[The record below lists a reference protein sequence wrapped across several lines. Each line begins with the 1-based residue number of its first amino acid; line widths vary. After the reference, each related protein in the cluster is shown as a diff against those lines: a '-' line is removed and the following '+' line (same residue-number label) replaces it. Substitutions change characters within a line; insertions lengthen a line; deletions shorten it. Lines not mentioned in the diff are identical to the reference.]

1 MNFNQIESN
10 NSINNNYIDKA
21 FEVFQKVYE
30 NRVKKTTVE
39 SIINGE
45 YITTDSNNIFVNT
58 TTFDDPKF
66 NDKCKLINKTLYKY
80 QADAIKMIRQLE
92 LSDYYDNQGDK
103 IYSNGYLLHLPIGS
117 GKTLVF
123 TFLAIMYRVIPA
135 KPIIISTSGINIPE
149 DSMIQ
154 LKYYPFYYENVGYNG
169 KNNNCVLELKQYT
182 QRRLTVIVTHY
193 HLINQLEEY
202 IKTDFKEILL
212 NKTKIHVATQPR
224 DIKLDCDIL
233 IVPCKP
239 DIIQHLVLLSY
250 EQPFMRVIVDD
261 YTNMDG
267 IEQYRQIRATFTLF
281 VSGSG
286 FERDKSKI
294 PPSYYTLRHI
304 DVNKYSLVAPVEE
317 TVKGV
322 MRNNVATF
330 NLIGSETDFSL
341 YKFINEVDEYTLTK
355 YRYNPVDIYK
365 PIQLSGSLLNYFS
378 LNFILRNLDRF
389 NTSINM
395 IQNDIK
401 NNKLDSSR
409 VSHFMKFKDRINEYI
424 DTVVNSNKVQQSNN
438 TKLINPFYKDLFTP
452 SNIIPQG
459 IQPIVLQQCQVCGN
473 KPEVH
478 NAFGFVACCCGSFFC
493 SECSKSMV
501 TRDVI
506 MYEYDNR
513 GVFYKYHDEN
523 NYYCTICHKCN
534 PVFVSNCTRHKN
546 TTNIQTYHLVDQYMD
561 VSDLKNNAHVD
572 YYFKMFNDGF
582 KPRYFNGK
590 VIETELDINYNK
602 EFLCN
607 SNTYKL
613 IKQLFSKDRLA
624 MISMNCI
631 EETLKELNITPFK
644 SNNTPSLL
652 IYGCPDYMQRRL
664 TQYFQLFSKS
674 ETKKLYKVGLIF
686 KNSLS
691 ELIGLHQNLLGIL
704 VWNQPNHNDEI
715 QQLIGRIIRLN
726 NWNNPL
732 CFYITCCNYNL
743 SNVVE
748 LNSTDTVK
756 SDEVT
761 DINQTG
767 TTKTNDVVEV
777 IEIDESIETDELVK
791 LN

>member
-1 MNFNQIESN
+1 MNSQLTNIDY
-10 NSINNNYIDKA
+10 INKA
-21 FEVFQKVYE
+21 FEIFQNIYE

-45 YITTDSNNIFVNT
+45 YITTNDDNIFVNT

-80 QADAIKMIRQLE
+80 QIDAIKMIRQLE
-92 LSDYYDNQGDK
+92 LSEYYDTKDDR

-123 TFLAIMYRVIPA
+123 TFLAIMYRVIPPR
-135 KPIIISTSGINIPE
+135 PIIISTSGINIPE

-169 KNNNCVLELKQYT
+169 KNNNCILELKQYT
-182 QRRLTVIVTHY
+182 QRRLTVIITHY

-202 IKTDFKEILL
+202 IRTDFKEILL
-212 NKTKIHVATQPR
+212 KKTRIHIATQPR

-250 EQPFMRVIVDD
+250 EQPFMRIIVDD

-317 TVKGV
+317 TAKGV

-341 YKFINEVDEYTLTK
+341 YKFINEVDEYVLTK
-355 YRYNPVDIYK
+355 YRYNPLDIYK

-401 NNKLDSSR
+401 NNKLDSNR

-424 DTVVNSNKVQQSNN
+424 DTVVNSKGQTNN
-438 TKLINPFYKDLFTP
+438 TKGQVSSIDSIKGNQSKLINPFYKDLFTP

-493 SECSKSMV
+493 SECCKSMV
-501 TRDVI
+501 TRDII

-513 GVFYKYHDEN
+513 DISYKYHDNN

-546 TTNIQTYHLVDQYMD
+546 ITNIQTYHLVDQFMD
-561 VSDLKNNAHVD
+561 VTDLKNNAHVD

-582 KPRYFNGK
+582 KPRYFDGK

-602 EFLCN
+602 DYIN
-607 SNTYKL
+607 SENTYKL
-613 IKQLFSKDRLA
+613 VKQLFSKDRLA

-631 EETLKELNITPFK
+631 EETLNKLDITPYK
-644 SNNTPSLL
+644 SNNIPSLL

-674 ETKKLYKVGLIF
+674 ETKRLYKVGLIF

-704 VWNQPNHNDEI
+704 VWNQPSHNDEI

-743 SNVVE
+743 SNTTE
-748 LNSTDTVK
+748 PDKLVK
-756 SDEVT
+756 SDA
-761 DINQTG
+761 
-767 TTKTNDVVEV
+767 VVES
-777 IEIDESIETDELVK
+777 EQ
-791 LN
+791 